1 MELEELIITWK
12 QQDKYIDTQLRD
24 VTLQHLL
31 KDKSK
36 DALRKIKTALTK
48 ELLLIILA
56 SIFFDVLFFLVS
68 IRHTPFRW
76 GCFVIFN
83 LTAFL
88 YIISYLKVIHES
100 KLEYGDDLEA
110 NLQRIVQR
118 LTRFRRIYYL
128 LNIPIVFI
136 SLLMFAGSQ
145 GLLLLTPWMAVE
157 FLILRWMFLPKMIS
171 RFEDYKTDLEYSLR
185 QLREI

>member
-31 KDKSK
+31 KEKSK
-36 DALRKIKTALTK
+36 DALRKIKTSLTT
-48 ELLLIILA
+48 ELILIILV
-56 SIFFDVLFFLVS
+56 SIFFNVLFFLVS
-68 IRHTPFRW
+68 IHNTPFRW
-76 GCFVIFN
+76 GCLVILN
-83 LTAFL
+83 ITAFS
-88 YIISYLKVIHES
+88 YITSYLKAIRET

-118 LTRFRRIYYL
+118 LTRFRKIYYL
-128 LNIPIVFI
+128 LNVPIVFI

-145 GLLLLTPWMAVE
+145 GLLMLAPWMAVE

-171 RFEDYKTDLEYSLR
+171 RFEDYKADLEYSLR

>member
-12 QQDKYIDTQLRD
+12 QQDKYIETQLRD
-24 VTLQHLL
+24 VTLQHLF
-31 KDKSK
+31 KVKSK
-36 DALRKIKTALTK
+36 NALREIKTALTK
-48 ELLLIILA
+48 ELLLIILV
-56 SIFFDVLFFLVS
+56 SIFFNVLFFLVRIHHS
-68 IRHTPFRW
+68 PFRW

-83 LTAFL
+83 ITAFL
-88 YIISYLKVIHES
+88 YIAFYLKTIRES

-118 LTRFRRIYYL
+118 LTRFRKIYYL
-128 LNIPIVFI
+128 LNIPIIFI

-145 GLLLLTPWMAVE
+145 GLLMLAPWMAVE